1 MPVWLSY
8 SLADFL
14 LFSPQTYFRLLEL
27 YNRAI
32 WPLQIVAVGLGLA
45 ILWLLPRPNLRSG
58 RTIAAILGICW
69 LWVASAYL
77 QRHYATINWAAGY
90 AAAAFALQGLALLAL
105 TALGRPLFQ
114 VSADAAGLIGL
125 GLLLLALVL
134 LPLLGPLLGRPWAQ
148 IELFGATPDP
158 TAVATLGLVLLAA
171 RRRDLLLLV
180 VPLLWCAVSAATLW
194 AMEAAEAWAMMASG
208 ALAVGAAAARLCR
221 RP

>member
-1 MPVWLSY
+1 MSVWLTY

-32 WPLQIVAVGLGLA
+32 WPLQVVAVGLGLA
-45 ILWLLPRPNLRSG
+45 ILWLLQRPSIG
-58 RTIAAILGICW
+58 RGRAIAAIVGVCW
-69 LWVASAYL
+69 LWVAWAYL
-77 QRHYATINWAAGY
+77 QRHYATINWAASY
-90 AAAAFALQGLALLAL
+90 AAAAFTLEGLALLAVA
-105 TALGRPLFQ
+105 TSGRPLFQ

-134 LPLLGPLLGRPWAQ
+134 LPLLGPLLGRPWSQ
-148 IELFGATPDP
+148 VELFGTAPDP

-180 VPLLWCAVSAATLW
+180 VPLLWCALSAATLW
-194 AMEAAEAWAMMASG
+194 AMEAAETWAMI
-208 ALAVGAAAARLCR
+208 AAAALAIGGAASRLGR
-221 RP
+221 RR